1 MCSSDLEER
10 WDMGLYKKYIGKY
23 KYKAKIRNTF
33 IAVILLCIAAVTL
46 FPIYYMIVSSFGA
59 PTEAG
64 GASYSLIPKA
74 FTLDSYK
81 FFFDYSRYSVRWL
94 FNSLVVAVT
103 VTVCNVVFASL
114 AGYAFAKM
122 RFPGCK
128 FFFFLLLV
136 AMMVP
141 YQVTQ
146 VPLYILVVNV
156 LKLQD
161 TYVALVAPTLVT
173 CYNVFLAKQFFT
185 SLPTSIIESA
195 KIEGC
200 SQPLIVWKIVM
211 PLSKTILSV
220 MAIMTFLGEWNTF
233 FWPFLVCNSE
243 AMQTIQVGLK
253 NFSFANTTYFAPMM
267 AGATISA
274 LPMFVLFFSLQK
286 FYLEGVTVGAVKG

>member
-1 MCSSDLEER
+1 
-10 WDMGLYKKYIGKY
+10 MGLYRRYGTKDKY
-23 KYKAKIRNTF
+23 KEKVRNVM
-33 IAVILLCIAAVTL
+33 IGAVLIFLAVVTL
-46 FPIYYMIVSSFGA
+46 FPIYYMVISSFGA

-64 GASYSLIPKA
+64 GASYSLIPRSFSLA
-74 FTLDSYK
+74 SYE
-81 FFFDYSRYSVRWL
+81 FFFDYSRYAFRWIM
-94 FNSLVVAVT
+94 NSLLVAGVVT
-103 VTVCNVVFASL
+103 VSNVVFASL
-114 AGYAFAKM
+114 AGYAFAKL
-122 RFPGCK
+122 RFPGCR

-136 AMMVP
+136 AMMIP

-156 LKLQD
+156 LKWQD
-161 TYVALVAPTLVT
+161 TYTALVAPTLVK

-185 SLPTSIIESA
+185 SLPTSVIESA

-211 PLSKTILSV
+211 PLSKTILAV

-243 AMQTIQVGLK
+243 KMQTIQVGLK

-267 AGATISA
+267 AGATVSA
-274 LPMFVLFFSLQK
+274 LPMFILFFSLQRY
-286 FYLEGVTVGAVKG
+286 FLEGVTVGAVKG

>member
-1 MCSSDLEER
+1 
-10 WDMGLYKKYIGKY
+10 MGLYKNYGKNQRY
-23 KYKAKIRNTF
+23 RKILRNLLLALLLVT
-33 IAVILLCIAAVTL
+33 IAVLTI
-46 FPIYYMIVSSFGA
+46 FPIYYMVISSFGA

-64 GASYSLIPKA
+64 GASYSLIPRS
-74 FTLDSYK
+74 FSLDSYK
-81 FFFDYSRYSVRWL
+81 FFFGYSKYSLRWIL
-94 FNSLVVAVT
+94 NSLIVASAVT
-103 VTVCNVVFASL
+103 VSNVIFASL
-114 AGYAFAKM
+114 AGYAFAKL

-156 LKLQD
+156 LKIQD
-161 TYVALVAPTLVT
+161 TYVALIAPTLIT

-185 SLPTSIIESA
+185 SLPTSIMESA
-195 KIEGC
+195 RIEGC
-200 SQPLIVWKIVM
+200 SQPMIVWKIVV

-233 FWPFLVCNSE
+233 FWPFLVSNQE
-243 AMQTIQVGLK
+243 FMQTIQVGLK

-267 AGATISA
+267 AGATVSA
-274 LPMFVLFFSLQK
+274 LPMFILFFALQRY
-286 FYLEGVTVGAVKG
+286 FLEGVTVGAVKG

>member
-1 MCSSDLEER
+1 
-10 WDMGLYKKYIGKY
+10 MGLYKKYIGKY

-33 IAVILLCIAAVTL
+33 IAVILLCIAVVTL

-286 FYLEGVTVGAVKG
+286 YFLEGVTVGAVKG

>member
-1 MCSSDLEER
+1 
-10 WDMGLYKKYIGKY
+10 MGLYKKYIGKY

-286 FYLEGVTVGAVKG
+286 YFLEGVTVGAV

>member
-1 MCSSDLEER
+1 
-10 WDMGLYKKYIGKY
+10 MGLYKKYIGKY
-23 KYKAKIRNTF
+23 KYKEKIRNIF
-33 IAVILLCIAAVTL
+33 IAVVLLCVAVVTL
-46 FPIYYMIVSSFGA
+46 FPIYYMVVSSFGA

-94 FNSLVVAVT
+94 LNSLLVAST
-103 VTVCNVVFASL
+103 VTICNVVFASL

-156 LKLQD
+156 LKPQD

-200 SQPLIVWKIVM
+200 SQPMIVWKIVM

-286 FYLEGVTVGAVKG
+286 YFLEGVTVGAVKG

>member
-1 MCSSDLEER
+1 
-10 WDMGLYKKYIGKY
+10 MGLYKKYIGKY
-23 KYKAKIRNTF
+23 KYKEKIRNIF
-33 IAVILLCIAAVTL
+33 IAVVLLCVAVVTV
-46 FPIYYMIVSSFGA
+46 FPIYYMVVSSFGA

-94 FNSLVVAVT
+94 LNSLLVAST
-103 VTVCNVVFASL
+103 VTICNVVFASL

-200 SQPLIVWKIVM
+200 SQPMIVWKIVM

-286 FYLEGVTVGAVKG
+286 YFLEGVTVGAVKG

>member
-1 MCSSDLEER
+1 
-10 WDMGLYKKYIGKY
+10 MGLYKNYGKNQRY
-23 KYKAKIRNTF
+23 RKILRNLLLALLLVT
-33 IAVILLCIAAVTL
+33 IAVLTI
-46 FPIYYMIVSSFGA
+46 FPIYYMGISSFGA

-64 GASYSLIPKA
+64 GASYSLIPRS
-74 FTLDSYK
+74 FSLDSYK
-81 FFFDYSRYSVRWL
+81 FFFGYSKYSLRWIL
-94 FNSLVVAVT
+94 NSLIVASAVT
-103 VTVCNVVFASL
+103 ISNVIFASL
-114 AGYAFAKM
+114 AGYAFAKL

-156 LKLQD
+156 LKIQD
-161 TYVALVAPTLVT
+161 TYVALIAPTLIT

-185 SLPTSIIESA
+185 SLPTSIMESA
-195 KIEGC
+195 RIEGC
-200 SQPLIVWKIVM
+200 SQPMIVWKIVV

-233 FWPFLVCNSE
+233 FWPFLVSNQE
-243 AMQTIQVGLK
+243 FMQTIQVGLK

-267 AGATISA
+267 AGATVSA
-274 LPMFVLFFSLQK
+274 LPMFILFFALQRY
-286 FYLEGVTVGAVKG
+286 FLEGVTVGAVKG

>member
-1 MCSSDLEER
+1 
-10 WDMGLYKKYIGKY
+10 MGLYKKYIGKY
-23 KYKAKIRNTF
+23 KYKGYIRN
-33 IAVILLCIAAVTL
+33 IILALILMSVAVVTL
-46 FPIYYMIVSSFGA
+46 FPIYYMIISSFGA

-64 GASYSLIPKA
+64 GASYSLIPKV

-81 FFFDYSRYSVRWL
+81 FFFNYSQYSLRWIL
-94 FNSLVVAVT
+94 NSLLVAST
-103 VTVCNVVFASL
+103 VTVCNVIFASL
-114 AGYAFAKM
+114 AGYAFAKL
-122 RFPGCK
+122 RFPGSQ

-156 LKLQD
+156 LKMQD
-161 TYVALVAPTLVT
+161 TYAALIAPTLVT

-200 SQPLIVWKIVM
+200 SQPMIVWKIIM

-220 MAIMTFLGEWNTF
+220 MAITTFLGEWNTF
-233 FWPFLVCNSE
+233 FWPFLVCNQE

-267 AGATISA
+267 AGATVSA
-274 LPMFVLFFSLQK
+274 LPMFILFFSLQK
-286 FYLEGVTVGAVKG
+286 YFLEGVTVGAVKG

>member
-1 MCSSDLEER
+1 
-10 WDMGLYKKYIGKY
+10 MGLYKKYSGKLKY
-23 KYKAKIRNTF
+23 KGKIRN
-33 IAVILLCIAAVTL
+33 VILAAVLFTIALVTL
-46 FPIYYMIVSSFGA
+46 FPIYYMAISSFGA

-64 GASYSLIPKA
+64 GASYSLIPKH

-81 FFFDYSRYSVRWL
+81 FFFSFSTYSFRWL
-94 FNSLVVAVT
+94 LNSLLVASVVT
-103 VTVCNVVFASL
+103 ISNVIFATL
-114 AGYAFAKM
+114 AGYAFAKL

-128 FFFFLLLV
+128 VFFFVLLV

-146 VPLYILVVNV
+146 VPLYILIVNV
-156 LKLQD
+156 LKIQD
-161 TYVALVAPTLVT
+161 TYMALVAPTLVT

-200 SQPLIVWKIVM
+200 SQPMIVWKIVV

-243 AMQTIQVGLK
+243 SMQTIQVGLK

-274 LPMFVLFFSLQK
+274 LPMFILFFSLQK
-286 FYLEGVTVGAVKG
+286 YFLEGVTVGAVKG

>member
-1 MCSSDLEER
+1 
-10 WDMGLYKKYIGKY
+10 MGLYKKYIGKY

-33 IAVILLCIAAVTL
+33 IAVVLLCIAAVTL

-94 FNSLVVAVT
+94 FNSLVVAII

-286 FYLEGVTVGAVKG
+286 YFLEGVTVGAVKR

>member
-1 MCSSDLEER
+1 
-10 WDMGLYKKYIGKY
+10 MGLFKKYSSQKKYIERT
-23 KYKAKIRNTF
+23 RNIL
-33 IAVILLCIAAVTL
+33 IAVVLLTIALVTL
-46 FPIYYMIVSSFGA
+46 FPIYYMIVSSFGT

-64 GASYSLIPKA
+64 GASYSLIPKK
-74 FTLDSYK
+74 FTFASYK
-81 FFFDYSRYSVRWL
+81 FFFDYSV
-94 FNSLVVAVT
+94 NSLRWILNSLIVASAVT
-103 VTVCNVVFASL
+103 LSNVVFASL
-114 AGYAFAKM
+114 AGYAFAKL

-128 FFFFLLLV
+128 VLFFLLLV

-146 VPLYILVVNV
+146 VPLYILIVNV
-156 LKLQD
+156 LKIQD
-161 TYVALVAPTLVT
+161 TYPALIAPTLVT
-173 CYNVFLAKQFFT
+173 CYNVFLAKQFFS

-195 KIEGC
+195 KMEGC
-200 SQPLIVWKIVM
+200 SQPVIMWKIVV

-243 AMQTIQVGLK
+243 KMQTIQVGLK

-274 LPMFVLFFSLQK
+274 LPMFILFFSLQK
-286 FYLEGVTVGAVKG
+286 YFLEGVTVGAVKG

>member
-1 MCSSDLEER
+1 
-10 WDMGLYKKYIGKY
+10 MGLFKKYSY
-23 KYKAKIRNTF
+23 KQKHVERTRNTL
-33 IAVILLCIAAVTL
+33 IALVLIAIAMVTL

-64 GASYSLIPKA
+64 GASYSLIPKK

-81 FFFDYSRYSVRWL
+81 FFFEYSKNSVRWIV
-94 FNSLVVAVT
+94 NSLIVASVVT
-103 VTVCNVVFASL
+103 LSNVVFASL
-114 AGYAFAKM
+114 AGYAFAKL
-122 RFPGCK
+122 RFPGCRVL
-128 FFFFLLLV
+128 FFLLLV

-156 LKLQD
+156 LNMKD
-161 TYVALVAPTLVT
+161 TYSALIAPTLVT
-173 CYNVFLAKQFFT
+173 CYNVFLAKQFFS

-195 KIEGC
+195 QIEGC
-200 SQPLIVWKIVM
+200 NQPMIVWKIVV

-233 FWPFLVCNSE
+233 FWPFLVSNSE
-243 AMQTIQVGLK
+243 VMQTIQVGLK

-274 LPMFVLFFSLQK
+274 LPMFILFFSLQK
-286 FYLEGVTVGAVKG
+286 YFLEGVTVGAVKG